1 MSIKPFVFFLI
12 VTVSAIAGFGGW
24 QFLAERAR
32 ASKLEAEIL
41 HGLSAEQIGSILKSQ
56 AKADR
61 TGVDAIIAGPES
73 KEKFLKGMKE
83 YLALAAVARREGLA
97 DDPDF
102 LNNFEYKKNRFLG
115 ELFGA
120 KLFAETGNRRL
131 VSDEQINAVW
141 GDAKNEE
148 AFSRAMNSIQ
158 RIQTEVAKNADR
170 LMPVPLQ
177 GESLIKARESWA
189 TFKILSDKAKADAA
203 FMQQPEIQLRLKV
216 IEAGILSSDY
226 LRKHWIAKVKATEK
240 EIADY
245 LGAHPEYDLNK
256 KREKAEAI
264 LQRARSGQNFA
275 VLAKEFTEHRPT
287 KATGGLFENV
297 SNGDLDEP
305 LERAALSLE
314 PGQIAPNLIV
324 SSLGVHI
331 VKLEKKE
338 ISTDSAGN
346 KTAKYTIRQI
356 LFQNGFEQPNM
367 ANADIPAPF
376 MSPQEIAKTHIEIE
390 KRNAFV
396 DGIVE
401 STRILLPAD
410 FLVEL
415 PPVQNVKQESKS

>member
-1 MSIKPFVFFLI
+1 MSKKWLAVFSI
-12 VTVSAIAGFGGW
+12 VAVLALAGFAGW

-41 HGLSAEQIGSILKSQ
+41 HGLSADQIELMLESQ

-61 TGVDAIIAGPES
+61 SGVDAIVASPEA

-83 YLALAAVARREGLA
+83 YLALAAAARREGLT

-115 ELFGA
+115 ELYGA

-131 VSDEQINAVW
+131 VSDDEINAVW
-141 GDAKNEE
+141 SDAKNEE
-148 AFSRAMNSIQ
+148 TFSKVMNSIH
-158 RIQTEVAKNADR
+158 RIQAEVAKNADR
-170 LMPVPLQ
+170 LMPVTLQ
-177 GESLIKARESWA
+177 GESLTKARESWA

-216 IEAGILSSDY
+216 IEAGILSNDY
-226 LRKHWIAKVKATEK
+226 LRKYWVAKVKATDK

-256 KREKAEAI
+256 KRQKAETI
-264 LQRARSGQNFA
+264 LQRAKSGENFA
-275 VLAKEFTEHRPT
+275 DLAKEFTEHRPT
-287 KATGGLFENV
+287 KAAGGLFENV

-305 LERAALSLE
+305 LERAALALE

-324 SSLGVHI
+324 SDLGLHI

-338 ISTDSAGN
+338 FSADSSGN
-346 KTAKYTIRQI
+346 KIAKYTIRQI

-367 ANADIPAPF
+367 GSADIPAPF
-376 MSPQEIAKTHIEIE
+376 MNPQEIAKIHIENE

-396 DGIVE
+396 DGIVK
-401 STRILLPAD
+401 STQISLPEDFAVRLPA
-410 FLVEL
+410 
-415 PPVQNVKQESKS
+415 VQNANQES